1 MRSLS
6 GLQIVDLKNE
16 VKRIVKRLSDET
28 GDIIVLKLDFD
39 WELAADD
46 VRNFYKELKE
56 FRKLFTDRYTLNVW
70 GENPVAF
77 FDIGI
82 EYYNL
87 WIKYR
92 IKLIGRLSPLEEK
105 LDTTFNMISAE
116 WQWLNGETEAI

>member
-6 GLQIVDLKNE
+6 GLDIVELKNE

-39 WELAADD
+39 WELAAAD

-56 FRKLFTDRYTLNVW
+56 FRKLFTDRYILNVW

-92 IKLIGRLSPLEEK
+92 INLIGRLSPLEEK
-105 LDTTFNMISAE
+105 LDITFNMISAE

>member
-6 GLQIVDLKNE
+6 DKNIIDLKNE
-16 VKRIVKRLSDET
+16 VKRIVKRLEDET
-28 GDIIVLKLDFD
+28 DDLIIRKSDFD
-39 WELAADD
+39 WELAAAD
-46 VRNFYKELKE
+46 VRNFYKELRE
-56 FRKLFTDRYTLNVW
+56 FRKLFTDRYTLNLW

-92 IKLIGRLSPLEEK
+92 INLIGHLSPVEEQ
-105 LDTTFNMISAE
+105 LDRTFNMISAE
-116 WQWLNGETEAI
+116 WQWLNGD

>member
-1 MRSLS
+1 MRNLS
-6 GLQIVDLKNE
+6 GKNIVDLKNE
-16 VKRIVKRLSDET
+16 VKRIVKRLEDET
-28 GDIIVLKLDFD
+28 DDLIIRKSDFD
-39 WELAADD
+39 WELAAAD
-46 VRNFYKELKE
+46 VRNFYKELRE

-70 GENPVAF
+70 GENPIAF

-92 IKLIGRLSPLEEK
+92 INLIGHLSPVEEQ
-105 LDTTFNMISAE
+105 LDRTFNMISAE

>member
-1 MRSLS
+1 MRCLS

-39 WELAADD
+39 WELAAAD

-56 FRKLFTDRYTLNVW
+56 FRKLFTDRYILNVW

-92 IKLIGRLSPLEEK
+92 INLIGRLSPLEEK